1 MECLQVWPIPAE
13 GNEWANLND
22 EEDRM
27 ATEAVPRSATAPIP
41 GPRAVADTPPDI
53 RPRAG
58 YELLVGVEKV
68 LALLTEEGRTPNA
81 IALADDLRTAL
92 ARTAAL
98 GDSCRVRPHCDG
110 VRLAA
115 DLLLRDEVVDAH
127 AILIRMRTELADRQH
142 R

>member
-1 MECLQVWPIPAE
+1 V
-13 GNEWANLND
+13 
-22 EEDRM
+22 
-27 ATEAVPRSATAPIP
+27 
-41 GPRAVADTPPDI
+41 VADTPPDI

-68 LALLTEEGRTPNA
+68 LALLTVEGGAPNA

-98 GDSCRVRPHCDG
+98 GDSCRVRPQCDG

>member
-1 MECLQVWPIPAE
+1 MLDA
-13 GNEWANLND
+13 
-22 EEDRM
+22 
-27 ATEAVPRSATAPIP
+27 
-41 GPRAVADTPPDI
+41 PPDI

-68 LALLTEEGRTPNA
+68 LTRLTEADTAPPALG
-81 IALADDLRTAL
+81 LADDLRTAL

-98 GDSCRVRPHCDG
+98 GDSCRVRPQCDG

-127 AILIRMRTELADRQH
+127 AILIRMQTELADRQ
-142 R
+142 RR

>member
-1 MECLQVWPIPAE
+1 
-13 GNEWANLND
+13 
-22 EEDRM
+22 M
-27 ATEAVPRSATAPIP
+27 ATEAVPRSMP
-41 GPRAVADTPPDI
+41 GPRVVDLPPDI

-58 YELLVGVEKV
+58 HELLVGVEKV
-68 LALLTEEGRTPNA
+68 LSRLTSGPQKA
-81 IALADDLRTAL
+81 VGLADDLRTAL

-98 GDSCRVRPHCDG
+98 GDSCRVRPQCDG

-127 AILIRMRTELADRQH
+127 AILVRMRAELADAQR

>member
-1 MECLQVWPIPAE
+1 
-13 GNEWANLND
+13 
-22 EEDRM
+22 M
-27 ATEAVPRSATAPIP
+27 ATEAVPKTVTRSIP
-41 GPRAVADTPPDI
+41 GPRVMDAPPDI

-68 LALLTEEGRTPNA
+68 LARLTAGGNTPPT
-81 IALADDLRTAL
+81 LGLTDDLRTAL

-98 GDSCRVRPHCDG
+98 GDSCRIRPQCDG

-115 DLLLRDEVVDAH
+115 DLLLRGEVVDAH
-127 AILIRMRTELADRQH
+127 AILVRMLSELADSQR